1 MIEITTAP
9 DVFKTQLRDFFR
21 KQTECHRK
29 RIPKNRFVYSSSER
43 DGMVYFIEVG
53 MVKLV
58 LPTPEGKECLLAI
71 RSAGEMFG
79 ELLLSGQRSR
89 LETAIAME
97 DSTVK
102 QIPIR
107 NFLEAFKKE
116 SLLES
121 LVQYLAVR
129 NAEQHEVITAM
140 VTSNSELRLAR
151 TLLYLSRSLGKFAS
165 GGICIGQKISHLE
178 FSEMIGTTRP
188 RVGIFLKK
196 FRESGLI
203 SLTEERCLV
212 VNQSEMERYIA
223 SATSAASVP
232 RSGSDKPIPAEIPAD
247 DSPAGIVWN
256 WFPESLLTTS

>member
-1 MIEITTAP
+1 MIEITAAP
-9 DVFKTQLRDFFR
+9 ELFRTQLRDFFR
-21 KQTECHRK
+21 KQTECYRK
-29 RIPKNRFVYSSSER
+29 RIQKNRFIYSSSER
-43 DGMVYFIEVG
+43 DGMIYFIEVG
-53 MVKLV
+53 LVKLV

-71 RSAGEMFG
+71 RSAGEIFG
-79 ELLLSGQRSR
+79 ELSLSGQKSR

-97 DSTVK
+97 DSTIK

-107 NFLEAFKKE
+107 SFVEAFKKE

-129 NAEQHEVITAM
+129 NAEQQEVITAM
-140 VTSNSELRLAR
+140 ATSNSELRLAR
-151 TLLYLSRSLGKFAS
+151 TLLYLSRSLGKYAS

-196 FRESGLI
+196 FRDCGLI

-212 VNQSEMERYIA
+212 VNQGEMERYIA
-223 SATSAASVP
+223 SATAAASIP
-232 RSGSDKPIPAEIPAD
+232 RCSSDKPISANTMPENPPID
-247 DSPAGIVWN
+247 IVWN
-256 WFPESLLTTS
+256 WFPEAPMA